1 MISILI
7 PSGILLA
14 IYWARYFTDRYK
26 YGKRVSLLVPL
37 AFTCLFIPKVNLIE
51 VNRTYSTA
59 GIRTDDLLAMI
70 MLIVSLRDAFTYRN
84 RYARWG
90 ILFLAAI
97 TGASVLS
104 VITGITNGYD
114 NEILFSILSVIRKYE
129 YFAFALIGIYIAR
142 KTGCT
147 EKEFLKEFTW
157 MSCFHILVGLLQV
170 TRVCGYAVSGIVT
183 SKPSF
188 WNIGIAMSTFNG
200 HYEYGQFLCFGIAV
214 YLCAFLRTMKARYAG
229 LFLLTCVMIWLT
241 DSRSS
246 LVVGLILTVL
256 ILLFSV
262 RKSNRP
268 YVNICICSGILL
280 VAAAGILFA
289 TGTLKIGRFSV
300 VNLGKYAE
308 NLTKNI
314 AKGDLRQYATM
325 IREGVKESKVMD
337 RLKDGSAAIR
347 FFKWGA
353 ALDGFRQFP
362 LFGYGTG
369 VTHVIDGNYVKL
381 LGENGAAGLLLWL
394 GMCGFF
400 MKAVWSVRKKLPHAK
415 SVLWMMVSVLIG
427 AAFIDMFEASKPM
440 EMLWLCVGLVIG
452 PASAEAAEKERS
464 FRFRF
469 SFPWKK
475 LIPWAACVAA
485 LLVLYLIHSFGT
497 VPILQV
503 SAVVLLVYWGWY
515 FIRRRKEIPLTIP
528 LLFTLF
534 FLPKLNLVK
543 VSGLS
548 TAGIRIDD
556 FLALGLLITAVVKDS
571 GTWKNRY
578 IKRGIEI
585 LIVLSAVNLLSV
597 AAGRIQGYENQI
609 LLSVLMVIRKFE
621 YFAFA
626 LIGFYTVRK
635 LKDPYRV
642 FMHEFTVM
650 SILHILLSV
659 LQLLSKTTYMVS
671 GEDALSFFRGIA
683 VSTFNG
689 YYEYG
694 QFLCF
699 GCAVFL
705 CDYLKNRNRVSLAM
719 LPVTLA
725 MLVLSKSRS
734 SLIVGIVVILLIVYF
749 PIRSRVSGRRL
760 LIGGLG
766 ILAFLSAGILFTA
779 GILKWSTIGRFGTV
793 KPDELAGNLGIV
805 MQRGNFPQYVS
816 LLREGV
822 AEMDAIDELRYLDIV
837 TDWSAAVRFLKW
849 FAATDGFRLNPVL
862 GYGTGV
868 THVMDGNYIKLLA
881 ETGIAGTVL
890 WLGFYGYFMRAVS
903 KVRRRTRLGKAL
915 LVMMASILL
924 NSLLIDMFEASKPME
939 MLWLMVGGV
948 LACGTALYS
957 RQGEEPVPEGN
968 GTEGPDLPAG
978 HTAASP
984 EGIME

>member
-14 IYWARYFTDRYK
+14 VYWARYFVDRYK
-26 YGKRVSLLVPL
+26 HGKRVPLLVPL
-37 AFTCLFIPKVNLIE
+37 AFTCLFIPKINLME

-59 GIRTDDLLAMI
+59 GIRTDDLMILI
-70 MLIVSLRDAFTYRN
+70 MLFISVRDAVTYRN
-84 RYARWG
+84 RYVRWG
-90 ILFLAAI
+90 IGFLAAL
-97 TGASVLS
+97 TGASLIS
-104 VITGITNGYD
+104 MMTGIRNGYD
-114 NEILFSILSVIRKYE
+114 NDILFSILSILRKYE
-129 YFAFALIGIYIAR
+129 YFAFALIGICIAR
-142 KTGCT
+142 KTECA
-147 EKEFLKEFTW
+147 EKAILKEFTW

-170 TRVCGYAVSGIVT
+170 TRVCGYAVSGIAM

-188 WNIGIAMSTFNG
+188 WDAGIAISTFNG

-214 YLCAFLRTMKARYAG
+214 YLCAFLRTMKLRYAG
-229 LFLLTCVMIWLT
+229 LLALTCIMIWLT

-246 LVVGLILTVL
+246 LVVGLILIVL

-262 RKSNRP
+262 RKSNRAS
-268 YVNICICSGILL
+268 VNILVFSGIALF
-280 VAAAGILFA
+280 AAACVLFM

-308 NLTKNI
+308 NLTSNI
-314 AKGDLRQYATM
+314 AKGDLRQYADM
-325 IREGVKESKVMD
+325 IREGVKENSVMD
-337 RLKDGSAAIR
+337 RISDGSAAVR

-362 LFGYGTG
+362 FFGYGTG

-394 GMCGFF
+394 AMYGFF
-400 MKAVWSVRKKLPHAK
+400 MKAVWSARKKVPYAK

-440 EMLWLCVGLVIG
+440 EMLWLGIGLVVG
-452 PASAEAAEKERS
+452 PLSAATVKE
-464 FRFRF
+464 FRPVTV
-469 SFPWKK
+469 SIPWKK
-475 LIPWAACVAA
+475 AIPAAACGAA
-485 LLVLYLIHSFGT
+485 VLLLYVFNSFRR

-503 SAVVLLVYWGWY
+503 SGVILLVYWGWY
-515 FIRRRKEIPLTIP
+515 ILRRRKEIPLTIP
-528 LLFTLF
+528 ILFTCL

-543 VSGLS
+543 VTGMS

-556 FLALGLLITAVVKDS
+556 FLALGLLITAVVRDS

-578 IKRGIEI
+578 IKRGIQL
-585 LIVLSAVNLLSV
+585 LIILSAVNLLSV
-597 AAGRIQGYENQI
+597 AAGRIQGYDNQV
-609 LLSVLMVIRKFE
+609 LLSILMVIRKFE

-626 LIGFYTVRK
+626 LIGIYAVRK
-635 LKDPYRV
+635 LKDPFRA
-642 FMHEFTVM
+642 FMNEFTLM
-650 SILHILLSV
+650 SILHILLSA
-659 LQLLSKTTYMVS
+659 LQLLGKTTYMVS
-671 GEDALSFFRGIA
+671 GVDALNFFRGIA

-705 CDYLKNRNRVSLAM
+705 CDYLKTGNKVSLAM
-719 LPVTLA
+719 VPATLG

-734 SLIVGIVVILLIVYF
+734 SLVVGLLLIVLIVYF
-749 PIRSRVSGRRL
+749 PIRSKVSRRKL

-766 ILAFLSAGILFTA
+766 MLGILGAWLLFAT
-779 GILKWSTIGRFGTV
+779 GILKWNAIGRFGTV
-793 KPDELAGNLGIV
+793 KLDEFAANLGIFIKK
-805 MQRGNFPQYVS
+805 GNFPQYVS

-822 AEMDAIDELRYLDIV
+822 AELDAIEILGYVDNV
-837 TDWSAAVRFLKW
+837 TDWSAALRFLKW

-881 ETGIAGTVL
+881 ETGIAGTAL
-890 WLGFYGYFMRAVS
+890 WLGFYGYFMRAVG
-903 KVRRRTRLGKAL
+903 KFRRCTKLGKAL
-915 LVMMASILL
+915 LFIMVSILL

-939 MLWLMVGGV
+939 LLWLMVGGV
-948 LACGTALYS
+948 LAYGAACPAHGDETAPEQEGTGDAF
-957 RQGEEPVPEGN
+957 
-968 GTEGPDLPAG
+968 PDAG
-978 HTAASP
+978 RGMISV
-984 EGIME
+984 EGITE

>member
-1 MISILI
+1 MISILV

-14 IYWARYFTDRYK
+14 IYWARYFADRYK
-26 YGKRVSLLVPL
+26 HGKRVPLLVPL
-37 AFTCLFIPKVNLIE
+37 AFTCLFIPKINLME

-59 GIRTDDLLAMI
+59 GIRTDDLMIII
-70 MLIVSLRDAFTYRN
+70 MLIISLREAYTYRN
-84 RYARWG
+84 RYIRWG
-90 ILFLAAI
+90 IGFLAAI
-97 TGASVLS
+97 TGAGLVSMM
-104 VITGITNGYD
+104 TGITNGYE
-114 NEILFSILSVIRKYE
+114 NEVLFSILSILRKFE
-129 YFAFALIGIYIAR
+129 YFAFALIGICIAR
-142 KTGCT
+142 KTECA
-147 EKEFLKEFTW
+147 EKAILKEFTW

-170 TRVCGYAVSGIVT
+170 TRVCGYAVSGIVM

-188 WNIGIAMSTFNG
+188 WDAGIAISTFNG

-214 YLCAFLRTMKARYAG
+214 YLCAFLRTMKLRYAG
-229 LFLLTCVMIWLT
+229 LFVLTCFMTWLT

-246 LVVGLILTVL
+246 LVVGLIMTVL
-256 ILLFSV
+256 VLLFSV

-268 YVNICICSGILL
+268 YVNILVFTGIALF
-280 VAAAGILFA
+280 AAASILFM

-308 NLTKNI
+308 NLAGNI
-314 AKGDLRQYATM
+314 AKGDLRQYAEM
-325 IREGVKESKVMD
+325 IREGVKENSVMD
-337 RLKDGSAAIR
+337 RISDGSASVR

-362 LFGYGTG
+362 FFGYGTG

-381 LGENGAAGLLLWL
+381 LGENGLAGLLLWL
-394 GMCGFF
+394 GMYGFF
-400 MKAVWSVRKKLPHAK
+400 MKAVWTAVKKVTYAR

-440 EMLWLCVGLVIG
+440 EMLWLGIGLVLG
-452 PASAEAAEKERS
+452 PVSTGEDAECRPV
-464 FRFRF
+464 RIRV
-469 SFPWKK
+469 PWGKV
-475 LIPWAACVAA
+475 IPAAACAAA
-485 LLVLYLIHSFGT
+485 LLLLYALNSFKR

-503 SAVVLLVYWGWY
+503 SGVILLVYWAWY
-515 FIRRRKEIPLTIP
+515 IIRRRKEIPLTIP
-528 LLFTLF
+528 LLFTCL
-534 FLPKLNLVK
+534 FLPKLNLLK
-543 VSGLS
+543 VTGMS

-578 IKRGIEI
+578 IKRGIQLLI
-585 LIVLSAVNLLSV
+585 LLSAVNLLSV
-597 AAGRIQGYENQI
+597 AAGRIQGYENQV

-626 LIGFYTVRK
+626 LIGIYAVRK

-642 FMHEFTVM
+642 FMNEFTLM

-671 GEDALSFFRGIA
+671 GEDALNFFRGIA

-705 CDYLKNRNRVSLAM
+705 CDYLKNRNRVSLVM
-719 LPVTLA
+719 VPLTLA

-734 SLIVGIVVILLIVYF
+734 SLVVGLLLVVLAVYF
-749 PIRSRVSGRRL
+749 PIRGKVSGRRL

-766 ILAFLSAGILFTA
+766 MLGVLAAVILFTA
-779 GILKWSTIGRFGTV
+779 GILKWNAIGRFGTV
-793 KPDELAGNLGIV
+793 KPDEFAANLGIFI
-805 MQRGNFPQYVS
+805 RKGNFPQYVS

-822 AEMDAIDELRYLDIV
+822 PELDAIEILGYVDNV
-837 TDWSAAVRFLKW
+837 TDWSAALRFLKW

-881 ETGIAGTVL
+881 ETGIAGTAL
-890 WLGFYGYFMRAVS
+890 WLGFYGFFMRAVN
-903 KVRRRTRLGKAL
+903 KLRRHTKIGRAL
-915 LVMMASILL
+915 LLIMVSILL

-939 MLWLMVGGV
+939 LLWLMVGGA
-948 LACGTALYS
+948 LAYGAAAGPANSDEPAPEQEGT
-957 RQGEEPVPEGN
+957 GESF
-968 GTEGPDLPAG
+968 PAAG
-978 HTAASP
+978 QEQIHP
-984 EGIME
+984 EGITE